1 MVLGGASPH
10 AETAPRGDALPGPGS
25 SCPLCPQALYGDA
38 TLGTTGSLLNNPARN
53 ALLFNPGCLAAEPGL
68 PCSDVTH
75 PWHAKTAF
83 GLDNAVNFFME
94 EAAYLVEAP
103 QVCASAGGTA
113 AHGFGRLGA
122 LRLGLAPGERRAP

>member
-1 MVLGGASPH
+1 MVLGGASPP
-10 AETAPRGDALPGPGS
+10 ARTAPRGDALPGHGS

-38 TLGTTGSLLNNPARN
+38 SLGTTGSLLNNPARN

-68 PCSDVTH
+68 PCSDPTH

-94 EAAYLVEAP
+94 EAAYLVVAP
-103 QVCASAGGTA
+103 QARSPAGGTA
-113 AHGFGRLGA
+113 PHKLRGGGARRL
-122 LRLGLAPGERRAP
+122 RLAPGERRAP